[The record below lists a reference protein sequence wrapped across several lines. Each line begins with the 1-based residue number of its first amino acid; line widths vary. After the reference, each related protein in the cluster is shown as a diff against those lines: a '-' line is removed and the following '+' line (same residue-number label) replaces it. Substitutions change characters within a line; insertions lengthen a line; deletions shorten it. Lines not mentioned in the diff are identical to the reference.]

1 MALQTDSA
9 TRSRLATYDNNICP
23 QCSAWLLAPEWSEY
37 LNDRCVRHTWACHAC
52 SYGFE
57 TAVFFPVLEKA
68 AA

>member
-9 TRSRLATYDNNICP
+9 TRARLATYDKNICP

-37 LNDRCVRHTWACHAC
+37 LNDRCVRHTWSCHTC

-57 TAVFFPVLEKA
+57 TSVFFPALEKA